1 MTYNIMTVPKISLGL
16 FFILMFIGSFHF
28 SHHSIVYL
36 LMKHWLIYLILVVS
50 IYYLF
55 STSFKP
61 SKLTEEHPATSYV
74 ALFLSVVIFLA
85 DLLLISVIIN
95 SDRDTYETIYFI
107 GVILLFFW
115 IPLGLFVLNFLDR
128 LLKKQSTPSDSS
140 L

>member
-1 MTYNIMTVPKISLGL
+1 MTYNVLTFPKISLGL
-16 FFILMFIGSFHF
+16 FFTFMLIGSFHF
-28 SHHSIVYL
+28 SHHTIVYL
-36 LMKHWLIYLILVVS
+36 LMKHWLIYLILVGS

-61 SKLTEEHPATSYV
+61 SKFTDEHPTTSYV
-74 ALFLSVVIFLA
+74 ALFLSVVISLV

-107 GVILLFFW
+107 GLILLFFW

-128 LLKKQSTPSDSS
+128 LLKK
-140 L
+140 